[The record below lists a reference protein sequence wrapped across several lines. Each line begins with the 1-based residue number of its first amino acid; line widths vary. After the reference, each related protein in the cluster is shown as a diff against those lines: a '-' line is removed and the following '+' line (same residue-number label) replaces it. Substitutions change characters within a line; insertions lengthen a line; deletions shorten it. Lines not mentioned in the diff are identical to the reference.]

1 MPEPEP
7 AHEPTRLPRRQAL
20 QQRVST
26 TILAAAARTFA
37 TRGERANL
45 ADVAVAAGVARATVY
60 RYYPNRRRL
69 LEELTRH
76 AAESAHERLVAARID
91 EVPVEEGLTR
101 AIRAFVD
108 EGDAF
113 VVLVRERSRTEVD
126 EFERLIATPLRRL
139 FESARSEARIRHEI
153 PAGVLAESLLGIVAG
168 VLGNC
173 SLGRDD
179 TVAMIRTVFLEG
191 ALEWQGS
198 DQ

>member
-1 MPEPEP
+1 MPEPAP
-7 AHEPTRLPRRQAL
+7 QPTRLPPRHAL
-20 QQRVST
+20 QQRVSE

-37 TRGERANL
+37 TGGERANL

-76 AAESAHERLVAARID
+76 AAESAHERLVAARIE

-101 AIRAFVD
+101 VIGAFVD

-113 VVLVRERSRTEVD
+113 VVLVHERGRTEGD
-126 EFERLIATPLRRL
+126 EFERLIAAPLRRL
-139 FESARSEARIRHEI
+139 FERARSESRSRHEV

-168 VLGNC
+168 VLRHC

-179 TVAMIRTVFLEG
+179 TVAMIRAVFLEG
-191 ALEWQGS
+191 AFGPQRS
-198 DQ
+198 DP